1 MRLYDYWRSSA
12 AYRVRIVLNLKGI
25 PYESVPVNLLA
36 AEQAGAENRARN
48 PQSLVPTLEVDG
60 AMLTQSLAIID
71 YLDATYPDPP
81 MLPRAPLARAA
92 ARAQALVLAAD
103 VHPIGNLRVLKRLE
117 SQFGADQP
125 AKEEWMRHWVGAGLD
140 ALETMAG
147 KAADGA
153 AGGAAGEGPFL
164 GGVAPGL
171 ADVCLVPQLY
181 NARRFEMDVSAWPKL
196 AAVDAACAE
205 VAAIAAAHPDRVR
218 PA

>member
-1 MRLYDYWRSSA
+1 LIRLYDYWRSSA
-12 AYRVRIVLNLKGI
+12 AYRVRIVLNLKHI

-36 AEQAGAENRARN
+36 AEQAGPENRARN
-48 PQSLVPTLEVDG
+48 PQGLVPTLEVDG

-81 MLPRAPLARAA
+81 MLPRAPAA
-92 ARAQALVLAAD
+92 QAQALVLAAD

-117 SQFGADQP
+117 RQFGADQP
-125 AKEEWMRHWVGAGLD
+125 AKEEWMRHWVAAGLD

-147 KAADGA
+147 KAT
-153 AGGAAGEGPFL
+153 GEGPFL

-181 NARRFEMDVSAWPKL
+181 NARRFAMDVSAWPKL

>member
-1 MRLYDYWRSSA
+1 LIRLYDYWRSSA

-48 PQSLVPTLEVDG
+48 PQGMVPTLEVDG

-81 MLPRAPLARAA
+81 MLPHDPLARAA
-92 ARAQALVLAAD
+92 ALAQALVVAAD
-103 VHPIGNLRVLKRLE
+103 VHPIGNLRVLERLE

-125 AKEEWMRHWVGAGLD
+125 AKEEWMRHWVGVGLD
-140 ALETMAG
+140 ALETIAG
-147 KAADGA
+147 T
-153 AGGAAGEGPFL
+153 AAGEGPFL
-164 GGVAPGL
+164 GGGAPGL

-181 NARRFEMDVSAWPKL
+181 NARRFAMDVSAWPRL
-196 AAVDAACAE
+196 AAVDAACAD